1 MKGDGKKAI
10 PKIAIL
16 HLQFYV
22 QYSVKLDE
30 ATPTCQEFSE
40 FSLYMDT
47 QYIVIVRIYLQKPAS
62 ARRCH
67 FRIHHQKS
75 PWILAEQNSD
85 KLIDTTRPMEHNLCE
100 YLQNDTRQ
108 LSDFLMKSSA
118 RNRLIKQSTLTFEK
132 TSQTEMIQ

>member
-1 MKGDGKKAI
+1 M
-10 PKIAIL
+10 
-16 HLQFYV
+16 

-40 FSLYMDT
+40 FSLYVHG
-47 QYIVIVRIYLQKPAS
+47 YIVHSHSQNLPSKTGVGEALSY
-62 ARRCH
+62 
-67 FRIHHQKS
+67 FRIHQKS

-132 TSQTEMIQ
+132 TRQTEI